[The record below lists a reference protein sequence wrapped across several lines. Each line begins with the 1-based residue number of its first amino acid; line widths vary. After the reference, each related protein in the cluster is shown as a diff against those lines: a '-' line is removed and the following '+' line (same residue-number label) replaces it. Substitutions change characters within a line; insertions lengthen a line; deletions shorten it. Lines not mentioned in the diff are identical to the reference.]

1 MLLITII
8 FLNAMLLELK
18 LSILL
23 RIVGFV
29 LIFVEK
35 GIPMRTAKNALTR
48 NCVCGFFIVTGG
60 VKIHPSMYY
69 SSRSDPVTYNP

>member
-1 MLLITII
+1 M
-8 FLNAMLLELK
+8 
-18 LSILL
+18 
-23 RIVGFV
+23 RIA
-29 LIFVEK
+29 E
-35 GIPMRTAKNALTR
+35 NALTR